1 MSDDSFQN
9 YGNHV
14 RWFAPYHF
22 VVIPVLAINGIVMIV
37 RMAQQLSPA
46 SAWAALVALAIPVG
60 FVLCRLMTLRVQDRV
75 IRLEEHL
82 RLERLIEGRHKDIEN
97 LNRRQLIAIRF
108 ASDAE
113 VPHLLDR
120 IASGEISES
129 DEIKRAIQHW
139 RADHMRA

>member
-1 MSDDSFQN
+1 MADDDIQN

-14 RWFAPYHF
+14 RWFPPWHF
-22 VVIPVLAINGIVMIV
+22 FVAPVLLIN
-37 RMAQQLSPA
+37 
-46 SAWAALVALAIPVG
+46 VALAIKALVETPTLLTLWLVVLAVAIALG
-60 FVLCRLMTLRVQDRV
+60 FGLARWMVLRVQNRL

-82 RLERLIEGRHKDIEN
+82 RLEKLVPERHPEIEE
-97 LNRRQLIAIRF
+97 LSLAQLIAIRF

-120 IASGEISES
+120 IGSGEIGSR

-139 RADHMRA
+139 RPDHLRV